1 MSFRPSDIHCHFDRA
16 TYTVISTERSEWR
29 NLFKNQKE
37 LLLDST
43 RPIGETLNTDLGR
56 PKSTSAGVLS
66 SWYALRAT
74 YSRELKVQADL
85 QEKGVRT
92 FIPMMWKRCP
102 VKPGMTT
109 NTTSSPARPGISQ
122 SSPTGSGIS
131 QSSPTGP
138 GISQSSPARPG
149 IQRKLVPAINN
160 LVFVYWTREKIDSYI
175 RSFADARPVNYYWDR
190 TTNAP
195 LTIPDK
201 DMENFIAVASTLDE
215 DLVFLTEVS
224 DKLREGQNVKV
235 KEGPFKGVEGK
246 IVRIRKSRRI
256 LVELPGM
263 LAVAST
269 YVAPEELE
277 II

>member
-1 MSFRPSDIHCHFDRA
+1 M
-16 TYTVISTERSEWR
+16 
-29 NLFKNQKE
+29 
-37 LLLDST
+37 LDST

-92 FIPMMWKRCP
+92 FIPMRW
-102 VKPGMTT
+102 
-109 NTTSSPARPGISQ
+109 Q
-122 SSPTGSGIS
+122 SSPTGSGI
-131 QSSPTGP
+131 
-138 GISQSSPARPG
+138 
-149 IQRKLVPAINN
+149 QRKLIPAINN

-195 LTIPDK
+195 LTSPDK
-201 DMENFIAVASTLDE
+201 DMENFITVASTLDE

-224 DKLREGQNVKV
+224 DKLREGQTVKV